1 MQLESY
7 GQQQMESSAL
17 QLEFLQQRADS
28 LCSDLDSALQAAA
41 QQAANHQDLLD
52 VKSRLEIEIQN
63 YQRLLDGRGCQ
74 W

>member
-1 MQLESY
+1 MQLESCE
-7 GQQQMESSAL
+7 QQQMDSFIQ

-28 LCSDLDSALQAAA
+28 LCSDLDSAMQAIA

-52 VKSRLEIEIQN
+52 VKNQLENEIQN
-63 YQRLLDGRGCQ
+63 YRMLLEGRGCQ